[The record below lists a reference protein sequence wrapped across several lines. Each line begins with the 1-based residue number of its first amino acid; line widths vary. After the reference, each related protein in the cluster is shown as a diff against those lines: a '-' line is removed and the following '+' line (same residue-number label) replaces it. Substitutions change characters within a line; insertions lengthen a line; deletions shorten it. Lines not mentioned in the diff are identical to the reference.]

1 MGKQRAERLAELLK
15 KEISDIL
22 LKEVKDPRIGFVS
35 LTDIEVSGDLR
46 HANVYVSVY
55 GNEEERQAS
64 MKGLEKAT
72 GYIRKLIGERIKV
85 YHTPEIIFK
94 YDNSLE
100 HGAYISRLIDKVK
113 EDEGNKPEDVD

>member
-1 MGKQRAERLAELLK
+1 MGKQRAHRLAELLK
-15 KEISDIL
+15 IEISDIL

-46 HANVYVSVY
+46 HANVYVSVF
-55 GNEEERQAS
+55 GDEEERQSS

-72 GYIRKLIGERIKV
+72 GYIRKLLGERITV
-85 YHTPEIIFK
+85 YHTPEILFK

-100 HGAYISRLIDKVK
+100 RGAYISELIDKVREEEDNK
-113 EDEGNKPEDVD
+113 E